1 MLHKKEPSVKNEACV
16 LAFFV
21 TMFHFS
27 VYVKQTMMLLVIV
40 HMYAA
45 CTQVIR
51 CGGVSVDIMH
61 NFSGGDEGRVD
72 F

>member
-1 MLHKKEPSVKNEACV
+1 
-16 LAFFV
+16 
-21 TMFHFS
+21 
-27 VYVKQTMMLLVIV
+27 VIV